1 MSDGSW
7 LDIPSSEQVAS
18 RKAIRFEERPTCT
31 VKEACAAVG
40 LGKTKLHELIGG
52 GAVQSVKVGRR
63 RLVNVPSLL
72 KYLSAP
78 NSVAL

>member
-1 MSDGSW
+1 MSETSW
-7 LDIPSSEQVAS
+7 LDVPPSHDVAN

-40 LGKTKLHELIGG
+40 LGKTKIHELIGG
-52 GAVQSVKVGRR
+52 GAVESVKVGRR

-72 KYLSAP
+72 RYLSAP
-78 NSVAL
+78 PVRIR